1 MVVQSEVPL
10 KWRAR
15 ALSKV
20 DALVE
25 NVSLFLRPSEHF
37 LIAFA
42 SDMNFLDAITETPIS
57 AGLMTTL
64 VRLSADA
71 TLSSYSD

>member
-1 MVVQSEVPL
+1 MAIQSEVPL

-25 NVSLFLRPSEHF
+25 NVSLFLRPSERY
-37 LIAFA
+37 LIAFV

-64 VRLSADA
+64 VRFPTYA
-71 TLSSYSD
+71 TLSSH